1 MEVIRFSI
9 RENKMAGK
17 SKLEMNNS
25 KLNTTGFRS
34 FISCTLLFAFFAY
47 IIPSGG
53 CTPTTETIEVRTT
66 RPKRLTQP
74 TTEDKKYE
82 LLESI
87 AQRFDNPDAH
97 FELGQLY
104 QSEGLLVSA
113 EYHYS
118 TALRLDPVHRDA
130 QGAMVKMKIE
140 NGDTA
145 GAKLQADTYMREV
158 SNSSAGSCRLG
169 MAFQK
174 QGLDEYALACYQ
186 QALRLD
192 PESAEAYKQLGY
204 YYLSKND
211 KVRARDYLSRS
222 FEIKRNQPD
231 VAHTLGQL
239 GVEIKIPQQPEISP
253 EQTEK
258 SAEGP
263 EKENSGS

>member
-1 MEVIRFSI
+1 M
-9 RENKMAGK
+9 ENKMSGQK
-17 SKLEMNNS
+17 KLEMNNS

-34 FISCTLLFAFFAY
+34 FISCTLLFVFALFAY
-47 IIPSGG
+47 IILFGG

-66 RPKRLTQP
+66 RPKRLAR
-74 TTEDKKYE
+74 TTEEKKYE

-87 AQRFDNPDAH
+87 AHRFDNPDAH

-104 QSEGLLVSA
+104 QAEGLLASA

-169 MAFQK
+169 IAFQK

-222 FEIKRNQPD
+222 FEIKSNQPD
-231 VAHTLGQL
+231 VALALGQL
-239 GVEIKIPQQPEISP
+239 GVEIKIPQKPEIGP
-253 EQTEK
+253 EQPEK